1 VALNFQEEDFMRL
14 VKVLSLTALVAVVA
28 LLGMEAGVASA
39 HSFRAD
45 SKVTMRYNA
54 DKERF
59 QGHVISRRAACV
71 GFRRVVIHRAT
82 PGDDPAVGEVR
93 SNREGF
99 WKAGEAV
106 NPQGDFYARVVRRV
120 RTRDDH
126 SHVCRADV
134 SRTISLGAA
143 RRDVP

>member
-1 VALNFQEEDFMRL
+1 MRL
-14 VKVLSLTALVAVVA
+14 VKVLMLASLVAVVA
-28 LLGMEAGVASA
+28 LLGMEVEVADA

-45 SKVTMRYNA
+45 SKVTMHYNA

-59 QGHVISRRAACV
+59 QGRVTSRRESCV
-71 GFRRVVIHRAT
+71 RYRRVVIHRAT
-82 PGDDPAVGEVR
+82 PGGNPAVGEVR
-93 SNREGF
+93 SNVNGF

-134 SRTISLGAA
+134 SPTISLGAA
-143 RRDVP
+143 RLDGP